1 MKGKRAA
8 AALAAV
14 VFLLALAWPAAA
26 QTIPGKIK
34 VIVENASLR
43 DKPSLDAE
51 ILEESVP
58 LGTIFNVEKKA
69 GEFFEVKFQSKLG
82 VVITGY
88 IHEMYVEAIAAEPT
102 AKPAEPKAEPVK
114 VETPQT
120 QPAYTPR
127 LSTGGGS
134 KFEIGLGFGL
144 GFGSFLPAATSSFSY
159 EWGPVVLLQYIQEQ
173 GTFTHKVKNPM
184 GLGFSLAYYF
194 SGGFGLK
201 LRVDMNFKQ
210 SLDASQSDYTFRWKW
225 LSGPGVGTE
234 TSSWPMTGGMSTM
247 PISLDVVYKFATEG
261 MFQPYVNAG
270 ISLFTGKF
278 NADTYTGYGL
288 TWFPPG
294 WQYIDYVA
302 VPMQIRDASLGSIGF
317 NAGLGADIFF
327 SRNIGLFLDAAYF
340 MGKSF
345 DLEWTPV
352 PGEYPTIL
360 HSGWTAELY
369 ASNLAIITE
378 NLGPLTVKTSFFK
391 IMAGLKVGL

>member
-1 MKGKRAA
+1 MTVKRAA

-26 QTIPGKIK
+26 AQTSLGKIK
-34 VIVENASLR
+34 VSVENASLR

-51 ILEESVP
+51 ILEESIP

-69 GEFFEVKFQSKLG
+69 GEFYEIKFQSKLG
-82 VVITGY
+82 VMITGY
-88 IHEMYVEAIAAEPT
+88 IHEMYVEAIAAEPP
-102 AKPAEPKAEPVK
+102 AKPAEPVK
-114 VETPQT
+114 VETPKT
-120 QPAYTPR
+120 QPVSVPAPR
-127 LSTGGGS
+127 LRSAGGS

-144 GFGSFLPAATSSFSY
+144 GFGSPLPATSSFAY
-159 EWGPVVLLQYIQEQ
+159 EWGPWVMLDYMQEE
-173 GTFTHKVKNPM
+173 GTFSHEMKSPS

-210 SLDASQSDYTFRWKW
+210 SLASGQSDYSMSWKW
-225 LSGPGVGTE
+225 VTGPGIGNRTN
-234 TSSWPMTGGMSTM
+234 SWAMTGDMSTM
-247 PISLDVVYKFATEG
+247 PISLDFVYKFATEG
-261 MFQPYVNAG
+261 MFQPYINAG

-278 NADTYTGYGL
+278 NADTFTGYGL
-288 TWFPPG
+288 SWIYVGT
-294 WQYIDYVA
+294 QYIDYIVI
-302 VPMQIRDASLGSIGF
+302 PMQIRDASLGSIGF

-340 MGKSF
+340 IGKSF
-345 DLEWTPV
+345 DLNWTPV
-352 PGEYPTIL
+352 PGEYTHVLDPSWYTL
-360 HSGWTAELY
+360 VSAEAL
-369 ASNLAIITE
+369 SIITD